1 MTFRKYLVL
10 AGVTVFAAA
19 GDSMLSHGM
28 KQTGNIS
35 LHHLQGIILAVLNP
49 WVAVGIVL
57 LLAFFASYMNAL
69 SWADLTYVLPATSLG
84 YVLLALVA
92 KFALHEQVSPMRW
105 IGIALISGGVGFVA
119 GGPALTSQIKR
130 EDPTIAH
137 LPLLAKDARNGATP
151 QRMSSRGFQRGAA
164 MKSAYTWGGI
174 LVVVFASVV
183 GDVLLARAM
192 KQVGDVHDLWRR
204 SGFGPWSSAFSGN
217 SNFFWE

>member
-28 KQTGNIS
+28 KQSGNIS
-35 LHHLQGIILAVLNP
+35 LHHLQGVILAVLNP

-92 KFALHEQVSPMRW
+92 KFALHEAVSPLRW
-105 IGIALISGGVGFVA
+105 MGIAMISGGVGFVA
-119 GGPALTSQIKR
+119 GGPSLTSHEQHDDKCR
-130 EDPTIAH
+130 LFEPAQGK
-137 LPLLAKDARNGATP
+137 LLANDAKNGASTEDVV
-151 QRMSSRGFQRGAA
+151 SSGVPR
-164 MKSAYTWGGI
+164 
-174 LVVVFASVV
+174 
-183 GDVLLARAM
+183 
-192 KQVGDVHDLWRR
+192 
-204 SGFGPWSSAFSGN
+204 
-217 SNFFWE
+217 

>member
-1 MTFRKYLVL
+1 M
-10 AGVTVFAAA
+10 FAAA

-92 KFALHEQVSPMRW
+92 KFALHEQVSPLRW

-119 GGPALTSQIKR
+119 GGPALTSPG
-130 EDPTIAH
+130 ETES
-137 LPLLAKDARNGATP
+137 PLLAKEARNGAPAAGGAPTSGAP
-151 QRMSSRGFQRGAA
+151 NDAAVVSSGVQR
-164 MKSAYTWGGI
+164 
-174 LVVVFASVV
+174 
-183 GDVLLARAM
+183 
-192 KQVGDVHDLWRR
+192 
-204 SGFGPWSSAFSGN
+204 
-217 SNFFWE
+217 